1 MKRILL
7 TMTVLLSALAAEA
20 AQINWGSKGAL
31 YDGTTIMSKAN
42 GYSTTAYLVYLGSA
56 GATWESFDVVSFAN
70 TKSDPD
76 VVAGPKSAND
86 YGVVVATASPYAV
99 TVGAPVGGGTDVLT
113 DGSSTFG
120 VLYLATGGS
129 FGETTHYVTGDSF
142 VYDTTSSNYK
152 AGTSTLTAQSS
163 VPSGT
168 SWTAVPE
175 PSVAIM
181 GLLGIGMLLKRRRA

>member
-1 MKRILL
+1 MKNTLL
-7 TMTVLLSALAAEA
+7 TMTILLSAFVAEA

-56 GATWESFDVVSFAN
+56 GATWDSFDVVSFAS
-70 TKSDPD
+70 TKSDEN
-76 VVAGPKSAND
+76 VVAGPKNAND

-129 FGETTHYVTGDSF
+129 FGENTYYVTGDEF
-142 VYDTTSSNYK
+142 VYDTTSENYK

-168 SWTAVPE
+168 TWTAVPE
-175 PSVAIM
+175 PSTAALALA
-181 GLLGIGMLLKRRRA
+181 GLALLLKRRKA